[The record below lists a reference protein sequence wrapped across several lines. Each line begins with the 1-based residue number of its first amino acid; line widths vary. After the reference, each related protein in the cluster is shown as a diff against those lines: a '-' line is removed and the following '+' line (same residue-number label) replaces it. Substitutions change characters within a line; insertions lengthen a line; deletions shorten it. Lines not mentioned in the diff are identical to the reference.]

1 MSPVAHPA
9 SHISDWRAPTHLVEA
24 DFLGVEQLRR
34 HAPQPRPEDYVAQ
47 SPAALPEC
55 RGTGAV
61 GGQGQWEGGE
71 RAGEGQW
78 EGRVR
83 GSGGDSG
90 RAGSGGPF
98 HTPPA
103 PSSQLQDE
111 DKPASQLPPP
121 SFLYPAP
128 LHPALHP
135 ALLLMPCLC
144 VLKNWRKPSSLP
156 FSARRASASQ
166 LMEPMGVLGLNT
178 RTLGGEGGE
187 VERRKGEIRGIG
199 CTLSRERGGMEE
211 GAGKGSEI

>member
-1 MSPVAHPA
+1 MLSSCAAMPPSLAPR
-9 SHISDWRAPTHLVEA
+9 IMLRRAPLLCLSAE
-24 DFLGVEQLRR
+24 
-34 HAPQPRPEDYVAQ
+34 
-47 SPAALPEC
+47 
-55 RGTGAV
+55 
-61 GGQGQWEGGE
+61 GQE
-71 RAGEGQW
+71 QW
-78 EGRVR
+78 EGRVSGR
-83 GSGGDSG
+83 GGRGQGRGSG
-90 RAGSGGPF
+90 RAGSGGQGGTVGGQGQGGLSIP
-98 HTPPA
+98 PQLPA
-103 PSSQLQDE
+103 PSFKTRISQLQDE